1 MKLKKINLLSTLN
14 IEDLGS
20 SKRNANV
27 LDSVVSR
34 RIAAQFKCHG
44 VTASRLTNYA
54 RRVKRRLRS
63 SHSSESVAIVDL
75 DDVDNGIEDK
85 FEERF
90 IKSKDLEELK
100 QIPSSLPIDMREGS
114 NDLVL
119 FNYLFMQFLE
129 NTHQMH
135 RVRVPDVDPCLLRRM
150 AFEGKRNISDI
161 GGDHLSPLELRKV
174 CNALASTLHMYRNQ

>member
-1 MKLKKINLLSTLN
+1 TVTSERVHYNDCCTLYT
-14 IEDLGS
+14 
-20 SKRNANV
+20 K
-27 LDSVVSR
+27 
-34 RIAAQFKCHG
+34 FW
-44 VTASRLTNYA
+44 
-54 RRVKRRLRS
+54 LRS
-63 SHSSESVAIVDL
+63 GTIL
-75 DDVDNGIEDK
+75 QDDVDNGIEDK

-100 QIPSSLPIDMREGS
+100 QIPHHVTLTNGPFPHVPIDMREGS

-174 CNALASTLHMYRNQ
+174 CNALASTLHMYRN